1 MDKNTYLI
9 KLKDLVLKSLK
20 DEKVKIIVFGSRVR
34 GDSYRTSDVDIG
46 LIPYGEIDK
55 KKVPMLKEKIEDLNI
70 PYKVEIVD
78 FSEVSE
84 SFKKEAM
91 KGVVVWKD

>member
-1 MDKNTYLI
+1 MDKNDYLI
-9 KLKDLVLKSLK
+9 KLKDLVLRALK

-34 GDSYRTSDVDIG
+34 GDSCNTSDVDIG
-46 LIPYGEIDK
+46 LIPDGEIDK
-55 KKVPMLKEKIEDLNI
+55 KKLLMLKEKIEDLNI

-78 FSEVSE
+78 FSQTAE

-91 KGVVVWKD
+91 KEVIVWKD